1 MVKTILT
8 FLLVTIG
15 FSGLYAQDIEN
26 YESTKPFFSVNVAP
40 NPASAQITLSAN
52 SASDFQ
58 IKLTDVL
65 GNLILSESFFDGLG
79 KLDISKYRNG
89 IYFITVEAEG
99 VKPITRKLII
109 RH

>member
-15 FSGLYAQDIEN
+15 FSVLYAQDSEN
-26 YESTKPFFSVNVAP
+26 YESSKSFFSVNVAP
-40 NPASAQITLSAN
+40 NPASAQIILSAN